1 MTNDIVNWHIM
12 IVDDE
17 SDNIGV
23 IKLVFDFN
31 DIDYSTALSGK
42 ECLEMIEEV
51 TPDLM
56 LIDIQMPEMT
66 GFELLERLRLRPE
79 FKDTPMIAITAHAM
93 SGDAERISSEG
104 FTGYLAKPIS
114 VMTLLDDIK
123 DIIAR

>member
-1 MTNDIVNWHIM
+1 MTNDIVDWHIM

-42 ECLEMIEEV
+42 ECLEMIDEV

-66 GFELLERLRLRPE
+66 GFELLDRLRELPAYRE
-79 FKDTPMIAITAHAM
+79 TPMIAITAHAM
-93 SGDAERISSEG
+93 TGDAERITAAG
-104 FTGYLAKPIS
+104 FNGYIAKPIS

-123 DIIAR
+123 EILS